1 MKSQSPLYFSRPQ
14 PLSPHVTANSAV
26 LEDGRWYRK
35 ARGKLVL
42 TKGVPNFEC
51 IYHWWFEYLKR
62 SDKYRKACA
71 SGGKGMQKLYNDF
84 GNIYEYKF
92 WDWWK
97 ERGADLFGE
106 RRGTEILTYASV
118 DEALGIKENVKD
130 GSYVLLAIPTS
141 MKKTDIKKQL
151 GRFVKELEVK
161 PIYNSIAKY
170 PLNKTKI
177 DAESLSK
184 CLAAYDMKAKGHT
197 NVEIG
202 AVFRDFTQAEI
213 EEFSKDARTDYT
225 YYYDEDAKK
234 KGLRKTKKNTKAIE
248 LATEK
253 VEKMLERKGLKYSDL
268 EELVDKELGI
278 LTRKDELRLKLKNYL
293 NVSASRMLAKAMA
306 NIAAVEN
313 GNFPIGHKTRNNS
326 D

>member
-1 MKSQSPLYFSRPQ
+1 MKSQSPLYFARPQ
-14 PLSPHVTANSAV
+14 PLSPRVTANTAV
-26 LEDGRWYRK
+26 FGKDGRWYRK
-35 ARGKLVL
+35 VRGKLVL
-42 TKGVPNFEC
+42 TKGVPISEC
-51 IYHWWFEYLKR
+51 IYYWWFEYLKR

-97 ERGADLFGE
+97 EKGADLFGE

-118 DEALGIKENVKD
+118 DEALGIKENVKN

-184 CLAAYDMKAKGHT
+184 CLAAYELKLSGKS

-202 AVFRDFTQAEI
+202 ATLSKSATEL
-213 EEFSKDARTDYT
+213 EEFKRDAR
-225 YYYDEDAKK
+225 K
-234 KGLRKTKKNTKAIE
+234 KGTSVDYKNLQKYLKNNSLDVDVDEYDRRNEAGDSVFF
-248 LATEK
+248 K
-253 VEKMLERKGLKYSDL
+253 VG
-268 EELVDKELGI
+268 
-278 LTRKDELRLKLKNYL
+278 KDRTASKNYL

-313 GNFPIGHKTRNNS
+313 GNFPIGHKNGK
-326 D
+326 